1 MYAIEPIRVNLY
13 DNIFVLK
20 IQIITYTHYSLY
32 PKGQNILIITYYW
45 PPSGGSGVQR
55 WMYFALHLQ
64 QLGYNPVVLTVDPQ
78 SAYYA
83 KTDKSLES
91 LVTKIETHRV
101 RFFNPLGWYSFFTQ
115 GDFNRGVPQGEVVQK
130 SVFQKIAAC
139 VRANFFVPDA
149 RKGWVRPAYQKAVE
163 LIQKNPPGVIITTGP
178 PHSTHLIGLK
188 LKKRFNHHWL
198 VDFRDPWSELFY
210 LKSLPRSSYAI
221 QKDLALE
228 SRVLATADTVLTTTT
243 KNFHAQLAA
252 KAPKGQRFYT
262 LYNGFDASLFKTPI
276 AKKQNNPFTI
286 VFTGLLTEHQAYLE
300 YLQALHLLY
309 QKEPHIQ
316 LRCELV
322 GTLTP
327 DAVTAFQA
335 VIPTTYRGYLDHE
348 QAVMAMRQA
357 DLLLNFSFTQ
367 TGQTTMVSGKIFE
380 YMATGNPIL
389 HLGDPFSEAADILAL
404 GKHNLCCAATDHQ
417 AQQAF
422 IEKTYKAWAE
432 GQPLKNDVT
441 DIAKFS
447 REATTRQL
455 VEVLNQL

>member
-1 MYAIEPIRVNLY
+1 
-13 DNIFVLK
+13 
-20 IQIITYTHYSLY
+20 
-32 PKGQNILIITYYW
+32 
-45 PPSGGSGVQR
+45 
-55 WMYFALHLQ
+55 MYFALHLQ

-83 KTDKSLES
+83 KIDKSLES
-91 LVTKIETHRV
+91 LVAKIETHRV

-130 SVFQKIAAC
+130 SVFQKIAAW

-188 LKKRFNHHWL
+188 LKKRFNHPWL

-300 YLQALHLLY
+300 FLQALHLLY

-316 LRCELV
+316 LGCELV

-335 VIPTTYRGYLDHE
+335 VIPTTDRGYLDHE

-357 DLLLNFSFTQ
+357 DLLLNFSFRQ

-389 HLGDPFSEAADILAL
+389 HLGDPSSEAADILAL
-404 GKHNLCCAATDHQ
+404 GKHNLCCSATDHQ

-422 IEKTYKAWAE
+422 IEKTYNAWAE
-432 GQPLKNDVT
+432 GKPLKNDVT
-441 DIAKFS
+441 DIAMYS

>member
-1 MYAIEPIRVNLY
+1 
-13 DNIFVLK
+13 
-20 IQIITYTHYSLY
+20 
-32 PKGQNILIITYYW
+32 
-45 PPSGGSGVQR
+45 
-55 WMYFALHLQ
+55 MYFALHLQ

-91 LVTKIETHRV
+91 LVAKIETHRV
-101 RFFNPLGWYSFFTQ
+101 RFFNPLGLYSFFTQ

-130 SVFQKIAAC
+130 SVFQKIAAWI
-139 VRANFFVPDA
+139 RANFFVPDA

-163 LIQKNPPGVIITTGP
+163 LIQKNPPGLIITTGP

-188 LKKRFNHHWL
+188 LKKRFNHPWL
-198 VDFRDPWSELFY
+198 VDYRDPWSELFY

-252 KAPKGQRFYT
+252 KAPKGQLFYT

-300 YLQALHLLY
+300 FLQALRLLY

-316 LRCELV
+316 LGCELV

-367 TGQTTMVSGKIFE
+367 TGHTTMVSGKIFE
-380 YMATGNPIL
+380 YMATGKPIL
-389 HLGDPFSEAADILAL
+389 HLGDPSSEAADILAL
-404 GKHNLCCAATDHQ
+404 GKHNLCCSATDHQ

-422 IEKTYKAWAE
+422 IEKTYNAWTE
-432 GQPLKNDVT
+432 GKPLKNDVT

-447 REATTRQL
+447 REATTRKL

>member
-1 MYAIEPIRVNLY
+1 
-13 DNIFVLK
+13 
-20 IQIITYTHYSLY
+20 
-32 PKGQNILIITYYW
+32 
-45 PPSGGSGVQR
+45 
-55 WMYFALHLQ
+55 
-64 QLGYNPVVLTVDPQ
+64 
-78 SAYYA
+78 
-83 KTDKSLES
+83 
-91 LVTKIETHRV
+91 
-101 RFFNPLGWYSFFTQ
+101 
-115 GDFNRGVPQGEVVQK
+115 
-130 SVFQKIAAC
+130 
-139 VRANFFVPDA
+139 
-149 RKGWVRPAYQKAVE
+149 
-163 LIQKNPPGVIITTGP
+163 
-178 PHSTHLIGLK
+178 
-188 LKKRFNHHWL
+188 
-198 VDFRDPWSELFY
+198 
-210 LKSLPRSSYAI
+210 
-221 QKDLALE
+221 
-228 SRVLATADTVLTTTT
+228 TVLTTTT

-300 YLQALHLLY
+300 FLQALRLLY
-309 QKEPHIQ
+309 QKESHIQ
-316 LRCELV
+316 LGCELV

-389 HLGDPFSEAADILAL
+389 HLGDPSSEAADILAL
-404 GKHNLCCAATDHQ
+404 GKHNLCCSATDHQ

-432 GQPLKNDVT
+432 GKPLKNDVT